1 MNPLSLQLSEDQ
13 FKFNTSSKGGLYQ
26 IRSPSKYDNYEDAKR
41 LRDSILLN
49 YQISEAL
56 LELRKAQGFNE
67 IIAKGNHLDLLL
79 GELKKIKDGVE
90 G

>member
-1 MNPLSLQLSEDQ
+1 MNPLLLHLGEDQ

-26 IRSPSKYDNYEDAKR
+26 LRSPSKYRNYEDAKR

-56 LELRKAQGFNE
+56 LDLRKAKGSNE
-67 IIAKGNHLDLLL
+67 IVAKGNHLDLLL
-79 GELKKIKDGVE
+79 AELRKVIDGVE